1 MEKQKKNRVFAVLLF
16 LLLSIIIML
25 NIVMC
30 SKMNDIIYKQEIL
43 RIRISSLRSDVKD
56 LSNKID

>member
-30 SKMNDIIYKQEIL
+30 
-43 RIRISSLRSDVKD
+43 
-56 LSNKID
+56 